1 MTTPPP
7 PTDPLE
13 QLREETRRL
22 DRIATSAL
30 KQRTV
35 ITLVLTALPA
45 IVATTYA
52 LGDVAVAPTVMRWIM
67 LWALFS
73 LIWTVP
79 LAVWWLVEAAR
90 YRGETQGRWLQVHQ
104 CERLDH
110 DHGRGA
116 GPP

>member
-1 MTTPPP
+1 MTTPP

-13 QLREETRRL
+13 RMREEERRL
-22 DRIATSAL
+22 NRIAINAL

-52 LGDVAVAPTVMRWIM
+52 LGDVAVAQTIMRWVM
-67 LWALFS
+67 FWALFS
-73 LIWTVP
+73 LIWFVP
-79 LAVWWLVEAAR
+79 LAVWRLVEAAR
-90 YRGETQGRWLQVHQ
+90 SRGEVEGRWDQIYQ
-104 CERLDH
+104 CKGTGH
-110 DHGRGA
+110 DHGQGV